1 MDNLYDLQCL
11 QECLTCWLRR
21 VDQVDKIGRPLLSV
35 QMSLFLYS
43 ERCISEVILDE
54 MENLDDPIDNKR
66 TILLSTICTAV
77 SSDDKNIKIL
87 AKVLSEF
94 EETRELANKLLK

>member
-1 MDNLYDLQCL
+1 
-11 QECLTCWLRR
+11 
-21 VDQVDKIGRPLLSV
+21 
-35 QMSLFLYS
+35 MSLLLYS

-54 MENLDDPIDNKR
+54 MENLDDPIDSKR
-66 TILLSTICTAV
+66 TTLLSTICTAV

-94 EETRELANKLLK
+94 EKTRELANKLLN